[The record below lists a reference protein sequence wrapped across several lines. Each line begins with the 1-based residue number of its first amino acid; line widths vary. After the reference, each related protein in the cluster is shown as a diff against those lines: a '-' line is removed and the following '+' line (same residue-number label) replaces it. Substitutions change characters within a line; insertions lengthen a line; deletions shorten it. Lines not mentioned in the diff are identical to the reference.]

1 MTDECLV
8 IVMEYAAGGALNERI
23 KTNGRLP
30 EAEAKKFYAQLIDGL
45 LYCHEQVLDP
55 AWALLA
61 VSAADCLRQHRCPCL
76 LTGRAC
82 ERWHRANAPTGP
94 ALPCRQQLRLGMR

>member
-45 LYCHEQVLDP
+45 SYCHDQVPSP
-55 AWALLA
+55 ACVL
-61 VSAADCLRQHRCPCL
+61 
-76 LTGRAC
+76 
-82 ERWHRANAPTGP
+82 
-94 ALPCRQQLRLGMR
+94 LPCA

>member
-8 IVMEYAAGGALNERI
+8 FVMEYAAGGALNERI

-45 LYCHEQVLDP
+45 SYCHDQVP
-55 AWALLA
+55 SP
-61 VSAADCLRQHRCPCL
+61 V
-76 LTGRAC
+76 
-82 ERWHRANAPTGP
+82 
-94 ALPCRQQLRLGMR
+94 